1 MAYLL
6 DTDTCIYAIK
16 RRPPQVT
23 QRLVDALESDRS
35 LVAISSIT
43 LSELEYDVE
52 KSSDPVRNRLALVK
66 FLMPMTILAYG
77 PEAAAYGWLCALLER
92 RGRPIGP
99 LDLLVAAHALF
110 AEHTLVTNN
119 EREFRRVP
127 GLQIENWAAQSP
139 SRPGASGG

>member
-16 RRPPQVT
+16 RRPPKVT
-23 QRLVDALESDRS
+23 QRLCAALESAPS

-43 LSELEYDVE
+43 LSELEYGVQ
-52 KSSDPVRNRLALVK
+52 KSSDPARNRLALVK

-77 PEAAAYGWLCALLER
+77 PAAASAYGWLRALLER
-92 RGRPIGP
+92 QGLPIGP
-99 LDLLVAAHALF
+99 LDLLVAAHALS

-119 EREFRRVP
+119 EREFLRVA
-127 GLQIENWAAQSP
+127 GLRIGNWL
-139 SRPGASGG
+139 

>member
-23 QRLVDALESDRS
+23 QRLCAVLESDPS

-43 LSELEYDVE
+43 LSELEYGVE
-52 KSSDPVRNRLALVK
+52 KSSDPTRNRLALIK

-77 PEAAAYGWLCALLER
+77 PAAVPAYGWLRAVLER
-92 RGRPIGP
+92 QGQPIGP
-99 LDLLVAAHALF
+99 LDLLVAAHALS

-119 EREFRRVP
+119 EREFRRIP
-127 GLQIENWAAQSP
+127 GLQVENWAAQSP
-139 SRPGASGG
+139 T

>member
-6 DTDTCIYAIK
+6 DTDTFVYAIK

-23 QRLVDALESDRS
+23 QRLCDVLEADPS

-43 LSELEYDVE
+43 LSELENGVQ
-52 KSSDPVRNRLALVK
+52 KSSDPVRNRLALIK

-77 PEAAAYGWLCALLER
+77 TAAAPAYGWLRALLER
-92 RGRPIGP
+92 QGQPIGP
-99 LDLLVAAHALF
+99 LDLFVAAQALS

-127 GLQIENWAAQSP
+127 GLQVENWATQSP
-139 SRPGASGG
+139 S